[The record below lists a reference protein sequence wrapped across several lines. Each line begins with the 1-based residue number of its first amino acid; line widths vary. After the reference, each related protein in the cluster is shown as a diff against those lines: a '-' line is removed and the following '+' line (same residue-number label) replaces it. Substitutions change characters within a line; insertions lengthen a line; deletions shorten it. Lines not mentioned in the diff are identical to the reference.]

1 MGSITPHVENNEL
14 LPIILENR
22 AKSDPYGVWAKF
34 PISSSTYKEGF
45 RSATHLELL
54 NAVNKLAW
62 LLEESLGRSEN
73 FETIAYLGPNDLRS
87 IIVVLAGIKTGYKT
101 FLPSPRNSKAAHHSL
116 LTRLECKVLLT
127 TTPELPSVSMIVE
140 DHPMKKLQIPALV
153 DLLSASETPH
163 YPYDASYEEA
173 KNDPIFVLH
182 TSGSTGIP
190 KPLTYTHMFNTC
202 VANVTS
208 LPMRENFVNLNT
220 NFQTGSFFSIFP
232 SFHIVGIG
240 FQLIIPTFYGCVPVY
255 PLPSAPPT
263 TEGFLQALNHAS
275 VDWAFLPPV
284 LIDELGKHIPSLDF
298 VASRL
303 KYIYFTG
310 GAVPAATGDIVS
322 SRLPLHQVMGSS
334 ECAMFPLIRNQTE
347 SGDVDWSY
355 IQVHPASNPEFR
367 HRFGDLH
374 ELVIVRKRENEKY
387 QAIFTHFPHLQEYET
402 RDLFSPHPTKPGFWK
417 HRSRIDDV
425 IVFLNGEKTNPV
437 TFEQEV
443 CRHPEV
449 KAALVVGHQRFE
461 ASLLVERIKDTELSL
476 QQQEELIESIWPVVQ
491 DANTNCPAHA
501 RVSRSRIM
509 LADPA
514 MPFLRAPKGTI
525 QRQATLNLY
534 EDRINSLYLE
544 SDSEEVELVKRVTG
558 WKDFEDEDD
567 FFSLG
572 MDSLQVLH
580 LRRGIISAFGNTSIT
595 TGIIYAN
602 PSVDLLAH
610 AITESTTEG
619 QVSFTDMETAR
630 INNLKAT
637 LKNYEDEIDK
647 LAASKDHPTSS
658 VVQAPEQETVLLTG
672 STGALGSFLLN
683 TLIRNKSVSHTYCL
697 NRSQDSETLQK
708 LRNQERELSFDF
720 PTSRITFLTGDPAKP
735 NFGLDDQ
742 TFSSLKSTTTRII
755 HNAWPVDFNKTLQSF
770 KPSLDGV
777 LGFASFASTAKFSP
791 SIFFIG
797 SISSVGNYQ
806 NTQNH
811 LDLTPETV
819 LTDLNTPAPMG
830 YGESKYLAERIL
842 DCASKK
848 LQITTAAARVGQI
861 AGTAE
866 NPRGWNRRE
875 WFPSLVMSSKFLG
888 SVPETLGLGGDDTE
902 GIDWVPIDQLVE
914 VLTEL
919 ALGSSEKI
927 KNSAIQIFHPIHPA
941 PTNWSTLLQTVKDTL
956 AAAGSAEV
964 GTVSFQDWVMML
976 KHSSQSMSAT
986 SLVKDTDDL
995 LHRNPGV
1002 KLLDFYESL
1011 LIEDGLGKTL
1021 KMQTEKTLQSSQSLR
1036 DLKSLKKEWMEGW
1049 IQGWLKS

>member
-22 AKSDPYGVWAKF
+22 ANSDPHGIWAKF
-34 PISSSTYKEGF
+34 PISSTTYKEGF

-54 NAVNKLAW
+54 NAVSKVAW
-62 LLEESLGRSEN
+62 LLEKSLGRSEN

-116 LTRLECKVLLT
+116 LARLDCKVLLT
-127 TTPELPSVSMIVE
+127 TTPELPCVSMIVE
-140 DHPMKKLQIPALV
+140 DFPMKILQVPALM
-153 DLLSASETPH
+153 DLLSASETPR
-163 YPYDASYEEA
+163 YPYNVSYEEA

-220 NFQTGSFFSIFP
+220 NFQTGNFFSIFP

-263 TEGFLQALNHAS
+263 TEGFLQALNHTS

-284 LIDELGKHIPSLDF
+284 LIDELGKHIPSPDF
-298 VASRL
+298 VASKL

-374 ELVIVRKRENEKY
+374 ELVIVRAPENEKY
-387 QAIFTHFPHLQEYET
+387 QAIFTHFPDLQEYET
-402 RDLFSPHPTKPGFWK
+402 RDLFSPHPTRPEFWK

-443 CRHPEV
+443 SRHPEV

-461 ASLLVERIKDTELSL
+461 ASLLVERLKDTELSL
-476 QQQEELIESIWPVVQ
+476 LQQEELIDSLWPVVQ

-501 RVSRSRIM
+501 RVSRSKIM

-534 EDRINSLYLE
+534 EDKIDRMYLE
-544 SDSEEVELVKRVTG
+544 SDSEENQLVKQVTG
-558 WKDFEDEDD
+558 WTNFEDKDD

-580 LRRGIISAFGNTSIT
+580 LRRGVISAFGTTSIT
-595 TGIIYAN
+595 TGTIYAN
-602 PSVDLLAH
+602 PSVDLLTH
-610 AITESTTEG
+610 AITESTNDGHVLSGNSE
-619 QVSFTDMETAR
+619 SAR
-630 INNLKAT
+630 VNNLEAS
-637 LKNYEDEIDK
+637 LRYYEDEIDK
-647 LAASKDHPTSS
+647 LAASKEHTKTTVDEFPGK
-658 VVQAPEQETVLLTG
+658 EIVLLTG
-672 STGALGSFLLN
+672 STGALGSFLLE
-683 TLIRNKSVSHTYCL
+683 TLTRNKAVDHIYCL
-697 NRSQDSETLQK
+697 NRSHDSESLQK
-708 LRNQERELSFDF
+708 LRNQERQLPSEF
-720 PTSRITFLTGDPAKP
+720 PSSRITFLTGDPAKP
-735 NFGLDDQ
+735 NFGLD
-742 TFSSLKSTTTRII
+742 KSIFNNLGSTITRII

-777 LGFASFASTAKFSP
+777 LGLASFASAAKFAT

-806 NTQNH
+806 NTRNH
-811 LDLTPETV
+811 LDLIPETM

-842 DCASKK
+842 DYAAKK

-888 SVPETLGLGGDDTE
+888 AVPETLGLGGDGSE

-914 VLTEL
+914 VLIEL
-919 ALGSSEKI
+919 ALVRGME
-927 KNSAIQIFHPIHPA
+927 NSNGGIELFHPIHPA
-941 PTNWSTLLQTVKDTL
+941 PTSWRTLLPTVKETL
-956 AAAGSAEV
+956 EAANSTEI
-964 GTVSFQDWVMML
+964 GTVSFQDWVKML
-976 KHSSQSMSAT
+976 ENSSQSMNAT
-986 SLVKDTDDL
+986 STIEDAEDL

-1011 LIEDGLGKTL
+1011 LSEEGLGKTL
-1021 KMQTEKTLQSSQSLR
+1021 KMQTEKTLQTSQALR
-1036 DLKSLKKEWMEGW
+1036 DLKPLKKEWMEGW
-1049 IQGWLKS
+1049 IQGWLKA